1 MDNVKLQM
9 ENLNIRTKTED
20 ILIKT
25 KTFVDAYREVRELKN
40 ENDENEE
47 DALTLMVKHKK
58 VTEVDE
64 LKPFLNIFDPNYY
77 SQLTGKS
84 AFSYAVE
91 QNNLV
96 FAQVLLDKMSGKNE
110 ETREYFLRDLSN
122 FGKQCTFESEIF
134 RSACSTYHNLISSSP
149 DRDYNHSVD
158 SEPFI
163 SAIAN
168 TLVYK
173 DGTVQEGHMSKNGKV
188 AFQINNQDFQRKQFL
203 RHFSTLLYCK
213 WKKENRDLAEVQAM
227 WVFNTQEGKAKHH
240 IYVAVNPY
248 KKAFDEAQ
256 RKTFQELSGKKGQ
269 EDFFKLI
276 KDFTDVDISSPKSY
290 SLRRYNRVKEKF
302 DSDLKFILD
311 TFKSLENSLKFEFV
325 GSKNMSYYCE
335 KHAEEILCDKA
346 QEILENNHY
355 QNPKFYIYGKKRPC
369 LTCYS
374 RMEMM
379 KIHHFNR
386 NHGKFWLHG
395 MKLRDN
401 NNKHIRNT
409 DVLINTLKLLSTST
423 IHVTLAPDNT
433 HHDDWDTD
441 SDEDTVNLSS
451 STPKRPSTPNNRIK
465 RNQRENTTLETPIRS
480 SPITSTILNNPQDS
494 ILLSD
499 SIVNISKGDI
509 NVDDQYR

>member
-25 KTFVDAYREVRELKN
+25 KTFLDAYTELRELKN
-40 ENDENEE
+40 EKDENKE
-47 DALTLMVKHKK
+47 DTLTLMVKHKK
-58 VTEVDE
+58 VTEADE
-64 LKPFLNIFDPNYY
+64 LKPFLDIFDPNYY
-77 SQLTGKS
+77 SPLTSKS

-96 FAQVLLDKMSGKNE
+96 FAQVLLVKMSGKNE

-122 FGKQCTFESEIF
+122 LGKQCTFESEIF
-134 RSACSTYHNLISSSP
+134 KSACRTYHNLSSSSP
-149 DRDYNHSVD
+149 DRDYNHSLD
-158 SEPFI
+158 SELFI
-163 SAIAN
+163 STMAK

-173 DGTVQEGHMSKNGKV
+173 DETVQEGHMSKNGKV
-188 AFQINNQDFQRKQFL
+188 AFQIKNQDFQRKQFL

-213 WKKENRDLAEVQAM
+213 WKNENGDLAEVQSM
-227 WVFNTQEGKAKHH
+227 WVFNTQEGKAKQH

-248 KKAFDEAQ
+248 NKAFDEAQ
-256 RKTFQELSGKKGQ
+256 REKFQELSGKKEQ
-269 EDFFKLI
+269 EDLLKLI
-276 KDFTDVDISSPKSY
+276 KDFTDVDISSQKKY

-302 DSDLKFILD
+302 DSDLKFI
-311 TFKSLENSLKFEFV
+311 KMMKNSLEFEFV
-325 GSKNMSYYCE
+325 GNKNVSNYRE

-346 QEILENNHY
+346 QDIIDNDPS

-374 RMEMM
+374 RMEIM

-395 MKLRDN
+395 TKLRDN

-423 IHVTLAPDNT
+423 IHVTLAPNNT

-441 SDEDTVNLSS
+441 SDEEMLNQNS
-451 STPKRPSTPNNRIK
+451 STPIRSSTPNNRTK
-465 RNQRENTTLETPIRS
+465 RNQQENTTLETPIQS
-480 SPITSTILNNPQDS
+480 SLSKNPQDS

-499 SIVNISKGDI
+499 SFDNISKGDI
-509 NVDDQYR
+509 NVDDQY